1 MKKSYIPK
9 KLSIKNAMPRKS
21 CIFAANFAEN
31 MGAIHRIDTEEHV
44 YLGT

>member
-1 MKKSYIPK
+1 
-9 KLSIKNAMPRKS
+9 MPRKS

-31 MGAIHRIDTEEHV
+31 MCAIHRIDIEEHV